1 MTEIVAQGAEAA
13 VSGLTWGLVL
23 AALLLGLRHGIDWD
37 HIAAITDIAATQ
49 DSPRRG
55 FRMGTM
61 YVLGHAAVVLALG
74 TVIILVG
81 LALPEWVDAVMG
93 KVVGVTLIA
102 LGIYVLFS
110 MIRDRGRFRPRSR
123 WMILIGFARLLWAR
137 LTRTAVGLVEHDHQ
151 HAAVSD
157 VHHPCEDEDEW
168 GAEVEASGRMRVP
181 THSHS
186 HSHYGDP
193 AEMGTGAA
201 VGVGVL
207 HGIGA
212 ETPTQ
217 VVLFLA
223 AAGAGG
229 VSAGLVVLVVF
240 LFGLTVSNSIITL
253 ITTFGFQRVADR
265 ARLYMAMGAVT
276 AVFSLIVGTVLLFG
290 QDTLLPALAG

>member
-49 DSPRRG
+49 NSPRRG
-55 FRMGTM
+55 FRLGTM

-93 KVVGVTLIA
+93 KVVGVTLVA
-102 LGIYVLFS
+102 LGIYVLIS

-123 WMILIGFARLLWAR
+123 WMILIGFARSLWAR
-137 LTRTAVGLVEHDHQ
+137 LTRTAVGLEHAHQ
-151 HAAVSD
+151 HAAVSEA
-157 VHHPCEDEDEW
+157 HHPSDDEW
-168 GAEVEASGRMRVP
+168 RAEVEASGRVHVP
-181 THSHS
+181 VHSHP
-186 HSHYGDP
+186 HSHYGNP

-240 LFGLTVSNSIITL
+240 LVGLMVSNSIITL
-253 ITTFGFQRVADR
+253 MTTFGFQRVADR

-276 AVFSLIVGTVLLFG
+276 AVFSLIVGAMLLFG

>member
-1 MTEIVAQGAEAA
+1 MEIMAQGAETA
-13 VSGLTWGLVL
+13 VSGPTWGLVL

-49 DSPRRG
+49 DSPRHG
-55 FRMGTM
+55 FRLGTM

-81 LALPEWVDAVMG
+81 LALPEWVDALMG

-102 LGIYVLFS
+102 LGIYVVVSL
-110 MIRDRGRFRPRSR
+110 IRDRGRFRPRSR
-123 WMILIGFARLLWAR
+123 WTILIGLARSLWAR
-137 LTRTAVGLVEHDHQ
+137 LTPKTGVSAQHDHQ
-151 HAAVSD
+151 HIAVSD
-157 VHHPCEDEDEW
+157 VHHPSDDES
-168 GAEVEASGRMRVP
+168 GAEVEAPGPMRVP
-181 THSHS
+181 IHSHP

-193 AEMGTGAA
+193 AEMGTGTA
-201 VGVGVL
+201 VGVGML

-229 VSAGLVVLVVF
+229 VSAGLVVLAVF
-240 LFGLTVSNSIITL
+240 LLGLVVSNSIITA
-253 ITTFGFQRVADR
+253 ITTFGFQRVTDR
-265 ARLYMAMGAVT
+265 ARLNIAMGAVI
-276 AVFSLIVGTVLLFG
+276 AVLSLIVGTVLLLG
-290 QDTLLPALAG
+290 QDTVLPALTG